1 MIWSGTNET
10 GKTNY
15 VETGSFRI
23 KINNLEIYSPF
34 GKNISSVL
42 GQFIPGLEDWYGLV
56 FNFSNVFKQYSLNV
70 WMMTYDPNN
79 PMAQTSD
86 LSLVHSLVGSLSQ
99 SYIFDI
105 PEVIETDYDS
115 EFYGT
120 NNYSY
125 KVSSSPLLLTN
136 IRLFQNMIEE
146 SKQSTILN
154 QNVVG
159 DSQLAIII
167 DNAKPVLR
175 LAKIARNR

>member
-1 MIWSGTNET
+1 
-10 GKTNY
+10 
-15 VETGSFRI
+15 
-23 KINNLEIYSPF
+23 
-34 GKNISSVL
+34 
-42 GQFIPGLEDWYGLV
+42 
-56 FNFSNVFKQYSLNV
+56 
-70 WMMTYDPNN
+70 MTYDPSN

-99 SYIFDI
+99 AYTFDI